1 MGLGERGKSGDTSI
15 TDIAV
20 EETLTIEEIE
30 TERDKVVVK
39 PQSCTRSNATVEQQD
54 GQVEWEDIFN

>member
-1 MGLGERGKSGDTSI
+1 M
-15 TDIAV
+15 AV

-30 TERDKVVVK
+30 TERDKVVETLS
-39 PQSCTRSNATVEQQD
+39 QSCTRSNATVEQQD